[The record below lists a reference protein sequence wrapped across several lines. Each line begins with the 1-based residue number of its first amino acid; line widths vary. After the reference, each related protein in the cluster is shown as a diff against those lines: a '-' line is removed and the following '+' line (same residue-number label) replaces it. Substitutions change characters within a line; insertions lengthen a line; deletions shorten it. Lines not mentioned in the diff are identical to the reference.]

1 MYASLQTLDYVA
13 VVVYIALMAVVGLLF
28 AWIVKDSGSY
38 FKGGGAIPWTMAAVT
53 NFMGLFSTFVFVA
66 YAGVAYEYGLVSIS
80 VFWSFV
86 PACIIGGL
94 FFAKRWR
101 RSGYTTPT
109 EYLELRYNFPVRE
122 VTSWVGLVMRFLDNM
137 VRLYAIGIFITAVTP
152 LSLEWSI
159 IISGVIVTLFNLFG
173 GMWSVSIMS
182 TIQFVIMILVTLVLL
197 PLSLQDAGG
206 LGHIQEV
213 MPDHLKWFNGPKGAP
228 FWFTVYTI
236 MSIIKSN
243 ENWTF
248 IQKYYC
254 VRDEKSAQKTAWVT
268 ALLFLVFTPVFLLPA
283 VAGPIIVPGI
293 ENPEMS
299 YVAISSKLLPVG
311 IMGILFSSMFA
322 ATMSSLNAEYNVMSG
337 VVTHDIYKRLFNK
350 DATDKQ
356 MLRVARWSTLIIG
369 IVMTGGAILIQG
381 IGGAFEANKLFTGI
395 LAIPLGIPLILG
407 IVAKRPGGAAAMLT
421 IIAGVSF
428 GTIVNLIPAISW
440 ELGTMLEM
448 IFCLVIYF
456 FPYKERR
463 SEAKQ
468 REVSEFFKKLSSPI
482 PESEK
487 PVISPQYKKVLVS
500 LFAFSFAVAGFLFCG
515 LSIPSVSTRGGL
527 YSFIAGALCL
537 AAAAGTVL
545 FSKRRLLTRKFDKTS
560 KI

>member
-293 ENPEMS
+293 GNPEMS

-322 ATMSSLNAEYNVMSG
+322 ATMSSLNAEYNDVRSRDPRYIQAAVQQG
-337 VVTHDIYKRLFNK
+337 RHRQA
-350 DATDKQ
+350 DA
-356 MLRVARWSTLIIG
+356 AR
-369 IVMTGGAILIQG
+369 
-381 IGGAFEANKLFTGI
+381 
-395 LAIPLGIPLILG
+395 
-407 IVAKRPGGAAAMLT
+407 
-421 IIAGVSF
+421 
-428 GTIVNLIPAISW
+428 
-440 ELGTMLEM
+440 
-448 IFCLVIYF
+448 
-456 FPYKERR
+456 
-463 SEAKQ
+463 
-468 REVSEFFKKLSSPI
+468 REVEHPYNRYRDDRRRHPHSR
-482 PESEK
+482 
-487 PVISPQYKKVLVS
+487 Y
-500 LFAFSFAVAGFLFCG
+500 
-515 LSIPSVSTRGGL
+515 RGGL
-527 YSFIAGALCL
+527 RGQQALHRHPCHTARNPSDSGYSGQASGRSCGYAYHHSRCVVRNHRQPHSRHFLGTWHHAGDDILSCDL
-537 AAAAGTVL
+537 LLPVQGAAFGDQTAGSQRVL
-545 FSKRRLLTRKFDKTS
+545 QETFLSDPGVGEACHQSSVQEGSRLFVRILVRGGGVLVLRLEYPFYFNSWWPIQFHRRRLVPGGCRRNSSLYT
-560 KI
+560 

>member
-1 MYASLQTLDYVA
+1 MYAQLQTLDYVA
-13 VVVYIALMAVVGLLF
+13 VAVYIGLMAVVGLLF
-28 AWIVKDSGSY
+28 AWLVKDSGAY
-38 FKGGGAIPWTMAAVT
+38 FKGGGAIPWGMAAVT

-109 EYLELRYNFPVRE
+109 EYLELRYNFPVRQT
-122 VTSWVGLVMRFLDNM
+122 TSWVGLVMRFLDNM
-137 VRLYAIGIFITAVTP
+137 VRLYAIGIFICAVTP
-152 LSLEWSI
+152 LSLGWAI
-159 IISGVIVTLFNLFG
+159 IISGIIVTIFNLFG

-182 TIQFVIMILVTLVLL
+182 TIQFVIMILVTMVLL

-206 LGHIQEV
+206 FSKINEV
-213 MPDHLKWFNGPKGAP
+213 IPDHLKWFNGPKGAP
-228 FWFTVYTI
+228 FWFIVYTV

-254 VRDEKSAQKTAWVT
+254 VRDEKSAQKTAWMT
-268 ALLFLVFTPVFLLPA
+268 AILFFIFTPIFLIPA
-283 VAGPIIVPGI
+283 VAGPLIVPGI
-293 ENPEMS
+293 DNPEMS

-350 DATDKQ
+350 NASDRE

-369 IVMTGGAILIQG
+369 IVMTCGAILIQG

-407 IVAKRPGGAAAMLT
+407 IVARRPGGPAAMLT

-428 GTIVNLIPAISW
+428 GTIVNLIPSISW
-440 ELGTMLEM
+440 ELGTLIELL
-448 IFCLVIYF
+448 FCLAIYF
-456 FPYKERR
+456 FPYREKRTEKKRKEVN
-463 SEAKQ
+463 EL
-468 REVSEFFKKLSSPI
+468 FIKLSTPI
-482 PESEK
+482 PEDEK
-487 PVISPQYKKVLVS
+487 PVITTQYKKVLIS
-500 LFAFSFAVAGFLFCG
+500 LFGFSFAVAGILFCG
-515 LSIPSVSTRGGL
+515 MSIPSINLKGGL
-527 YSFIAGALCL
+527 YSFIAGAVCIVASAIIFMSIPKLIKH
-537 AAAAGTVL
+537 
-545 FSKRRLLTRKFDKTS
+545 SNHD
-560 KI
+560 

>member
-381 IGGAFEANKLFTGI
+381 IGGGLRGQQALHRHPCHTARNPSDSGCSGQASGRSCGYAYHHSRCVVRNHRQPHSRHFLGTWHHAGDDILSCDLLLPVQGAAFGEQTAGSQRVLQETFLSDPGVGEACHQSSVQEGSRLFVRFLVRGGGVLVLRLEYPFYFNSWRPI
-395 LAIPLGIPLILG
+395 QFHRRRL
-407 IVAKRPGGAAAMLT
+407 VPGG
-421 IIAGVSF
+421 
-428 GTIVNLIPAISW
+428 
-440 ELGTMLEM
+440 
-448 IFCLVIYF
+448 C
-456 FPYKERR
+456 RR
-463 SEAKQ
+463 N
-468 REVSEFFKKLSSPI
+468 SS
-482 PESEK
+482 
-487 PVISPQYKKVLVS
+487 
-500 LFAFSFAVAGFLFCG
+500 
-515 LSIPSVSTRGGL
+515 L
-527 YSFIAGALCL
+527 Y
-537 AAAAGTVL
+537 T
-545 FSKRRLLTRKFDKTS
+545 
-560 KI
+560 

>member
-13 VVVYIALMAVVGLLF
+13 VIVYIALMAVVGLLF

-122 VTSWVGLVMRFLDNM
+122 LTSWVGLVMRFLDNM

-159 IISGVIVTLFNLFG
+159 IISGLIVTLFNLFG

-356 MLRVARWSTLIIG
+356 MLRVARWSTLLIG

-381 IGGAFEANKLFTGI
+381 IGGGFRGQQALHRHTCHTARNPSDSWYSGQASGRSCCYAYHHSRCVVRNHRQPHSRHLLGTWHHAGDDILPCDLLLPVQGAAFRGQAAGSQRVLQETLFSDPGVGEACHQSSVQEGSCLFVRFLVRGGGVLVLRLEYPFCFNSWRPI
-395 LAIPLGIPLILG
+395 QFYRRCL
-407 IVAKRPGGAAAMLT
+407 VPGGCR
-421 IIAGVSF
+421 G
-428 GTIVNLIPAISW
+428 N
-440 ELGTMLEM
+440 
-448 IFCLVIYF
+448 
-456 FPYKERR
+456 
-463 SEAKQ
+463 
-468 REVSEFFKKLSSPI
+468 SS
-482 PESEK
+482 
-487 PVISPQYKKVLVS
+487 L
-500 LFAFSFAVAGFLFCG
+500 
-515 LSIPSVSTRGGL
+515 
-527 YSFIAGALCL
+527 
-537 AAAAGTVL
+537 
-545 FSKRRLLTRKFDKTS
+545 
-560 KI
+560 